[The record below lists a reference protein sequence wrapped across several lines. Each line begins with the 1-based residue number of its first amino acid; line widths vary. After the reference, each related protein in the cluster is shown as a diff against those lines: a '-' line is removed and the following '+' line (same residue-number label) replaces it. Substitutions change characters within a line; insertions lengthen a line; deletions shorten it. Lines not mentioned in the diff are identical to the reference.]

1 MSPDTS
7 PVLEVRGLACAA
19 GLRPLFRG
27 LGLRIEAG
35 AWTMLVGANGSGKST
50 LLRALAGLTAPLAGA
65 IHWCGAPRRVNDA
78 GWRAQCLYQ
87 GHASGWKDGFDAR
100 ENLAW
105 QLACDGLPAGRARVD
120 AALERVGLA
129 SRATLPF
136 ARLSAGQRRRLS
148 LARLSCSHARRLWL
162 LDEPGTALDRDGWQL
177 LGTLIDTH
185 LQAGGLALV
194 ATHQPLPCASE
205 PQRLSLDDLDNP
217 DGLPR

>member
-1 MSPDTS
+1 MLD
-7 PVLEVRGLACAA
+7 VHGLACAA
-19 GLRPLFRG
+19 GLRTLFRG
-27 LGLRIEAG
+27 LALRIEAG
-35 AWTMLVGANGSGKST
+35 NWTMLVGANGSGKST

-65 IHWCGAPRRVNDA
+65 VYWGGTPRRTNDPD
-78 GWRAQCLYQ
+78 WRAQCLYQ

-105 QLACDGLPAGRARVD
+105 QLACDGLPAGRALVD

-129 SRATLPF
+129 GRATLPF

-162 LDEPGTALDRDGWQL
+162 LDEPGTALDQAGWQL
-177 LGTLIDTH
+177 LGTLIDAH

-194 ATHQPLPCASE
+194 ATHQPLPCTRA
-205 PQRLSLDDLDNP
+205 PQRLSLDDLDP
-217 DGLPR
+217 SPR